1 MSEDE
6 YWNEIIVY
14 YQKILSIG
22 NLKNKIISAMSEK
35 DKNDINK
42 VNEFFEKY
50 KNELGKKY
58 KIEILDGKFL
68 QQ

>member
-50 KNELGKKY
+50 KNELRKKY
-58 KIEILDGKFL
+58 KIEILNGKFL